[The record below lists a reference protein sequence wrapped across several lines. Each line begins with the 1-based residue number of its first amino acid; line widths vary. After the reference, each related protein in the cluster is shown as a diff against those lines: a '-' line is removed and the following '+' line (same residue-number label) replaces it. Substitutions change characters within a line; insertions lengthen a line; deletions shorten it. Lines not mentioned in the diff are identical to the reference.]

1 MRYNKDPDDME
12 EMWTYTEDDPSLTVY
27 NILVDTMVKGYLEFY
42 ILYSNGL
49 MKQFSTKV
57 RREESYSDTSH
68 DIDILETGKI
78 FNIVAN
84 EKKEGAGSG
93 GGGKGSSGGSSKLN
107 LYNTM
112 KQKANFVVANR
123 ILYCPIGIID
133 LSATTVVDKFFT
145 GFKIEH
151 SFIYGGNWNTEELQ
165 DIIISTNQ
173 AKIGLVYE
181 GWNNGTCK
189 LATFPLLNSRV
200 LPTFNNKCFFHPIIP
215 RVTVK
220 EEICSYTSVF
230 TIQLD
235 DVHDATQTKFKLD
248 EWNKFTI
255 SGFPLNKPGIIL
267 KYFNGFEERITLEAL
282 TGDKFLNILKFN

>member
-1 MRYNKDPDDME
+1 MRYHIYPEDME

-57 RREESYSDTSH
+57 RRDEAYSETAH

-78 FNIVAN
+78 FNILAN

-93 GGGKGSSGGSSKLN
+93 GGGKGSSGGSSKIN

-133 LSATTVVDKFFT
+133 LSATTVVDKFYT

-151 SFIYGGNWNTEELQ
+151 
-165 DIIISTNQ
+165 
-173 AKIGLVYE
+173 
-181 GWNNGTCK
+181 
-189 LATFPLLNSRV
+189 
-200 LPTFNNKCFFHPIIP
+200 
-215 RVTVK
+215 
-220 EEICSYTSVF
+220 
-230 TIQLD
+230 
-235 DVHDATQTKFKLD
+235 
-248 EWNKFTI
+248 
-255 SGFPLNKPGIIL
+255 
-267 KYFNGFEERITLEAL
+267 
-282 TGDKFLNILKFN
+282 